1 MSIKIK
7 CPGCGSAVRVAEK
20 YAGRQV
26 KCPACE
32 GPIVV
37 PATPTQDA
45 GSNARPRAAPP
56 LRAASKVPEGP
67 MSDRTKRLPAGM
79 PPLPPPEESL
89 DDFHDLSDE
98 RDDLPKLPARA
109 GAASKDSQP
118 AVNRPKRGT
127 ESVPDKRRV
136 PEADDHYQNDRPPR
150 VVVVAPTKSVGISLI
165 LTFFFGPL
173 GMFYS
178 TVPGGLIM
186 MVVNAPIVIFG
197 LCSGGVGLLLL
208 VFTQPICMVWGAMA
222 ASSYNRKL
230 SRGTRQY

>member
-109 GAASKDSQP
+109 GAASKRSGPP
-118 AVNRPKRGT
+118 ANRPKRRT
-127 ESVPDKRRV
+127 EIA
-136 PEADDHYQNDRPPR
+136 EAGNQYQNDRSPR
-150 VVVVAPTKSVGISLI
+150 VVVVAPTKSVGISLMLTI
-165 LTFFFGPL
+165 LFGPL
-173 GMFYS
+173 GMLYS

-186 MVVNAPIVIFG
+186 MAVNLFVVCIAVCTAGIG
-197 LCSGGVGLLLL
+197 ALLFLI
-208 VFTQPICMVWGAMA
+208 TWPICVVWGAMA

-230 SRGTRQY
+230 AEGTRQY